1 MHDCAQN
8 HSLHTTRKQSL
19 YFYIKPN
26 TDTPQDF
33 ERSMKE
39 YFRQKEEFD
48 DKKPHSLTLPPD
60 VRPKEKIQPAPTN
73 HQKLTYS
80 QDPVTNQSPHMSY
93 GVMI

>member
-1 MHDCAQN
+1 MDPEDIKLLQAI
-8 HSLHTTRKQSL
+8 KAMG
-19 YFYIKPN
+19 IKPK

-60 VRPKEKIQPAPTN
+60 VRPKEKIQPAPY
-73 HQKLTYS
+73 QPPKIAP
-80 QDPVTNQSPHMSY
+80 DPVTNQSH
-93 GVMI
+93 I